1 MNEKSSEKS
10 QSQNLSYMLTS
21 PVSSLVIKMAIPSI
35 IGMLILSVYSL
46 VDIYFVSKL
55 GASAS
60 AAVGIVFS
68 IMTLVQAMGFMLG
81 TGGGSIISRKLG
93 GGDIE
98 KADKVASVT
107 FFSAI
112 VAGFLVMIFGLVF
125 KTDLMK
131 LLGATDTIIPYA
143 KDFAHYILLASPIM
157 CCSFVLNI
165 MLRSQGKANLSMIGL
180 GSGAILTI
188 ILDPIFIF
196 VLKLG
201 ISGAAI
207 ATFLGQTLSLL
218 VLLALYQRGKKFAK
232 IRFSLFVSS
241 FKEVI
246 PNIIKNGGATFLRQ
260 SLVMIANILINIH
273 ARPYGDEVLAS
284 FSITSRI
291 FVLVISVMFG
301 LGQGFQPV
309 AGFCYGANR
318 LDRVKKA
325 YNFTVIVSFFIQLM
339 LGFSLF
345 YFSSHIMGFF
355 QSNSN
360 VIKTGS
366 EIIRY
371 FALSLPFLPFAVI
384 TNMLFQATGQYKQG
398 IFLASCRQG
407 IFFIPLVLVLPR
419 IFGIS
424 GLELCQPIA
433 NILTAITSIPF
444 AIFFFNKMSKKVKET
459 R

>member
-21 PVSSLVIKMAIPSI
+21 PISSLVIKMAIPSI

-207 ATFLGQTLSLL
+207 ATFLGQTLSFL
-218 VLLALYQRGKKFAK
+218 VLLALYQRGNKFAK

-246 PNIIKNGGATFLRQ
+246 PKIIKNGSATFLRQ

-407 IFFIPLVLVLPR
+407 IFFIPLIFVLPR

>member
-246 PNIIKNGGATFLRQ
+246 PNIIKNGGATLLRQ

-371 FALSLPFLPFAVI
+371 FAFSLAFLPFAVI

-444 AIFFFNKMSKKVKET
+444 AIFFFNKM
-459 R
+459 

>member
-1 MNEKSSEKS
+1 MNEKSNEKS

-21 PVSSLVIKMAIPSI
+21 PISSLVIKMAIPSI

-46 VDIYFVSKL
+46 VDIFFVSKL
-55 GASAS
+55 GASSS

-93 GGDIE
+93 SGDIE

-207 ATFLGQTLSLL
+207 ATFLGQTLSFL

-318 LDRVKKA
+318 LDRVKKS

-419 IFGIS
+419 IFGIAFVHVYD
-424 GLELCQPIA
+424 GRNEDDL
-433 NILTAITSIPF
+433 
-444 AIFFFNKMSKKVKET
+444 V
-459 R
+459 